1 MQAPWNTLKHLG
13 AGRYFCACSDRLKCN
28 KCPGTRWIAAFA
40 GNVVGRTLLGLPRLG
55 QVFAPL
61 LPMSDVDI
69 ADHLSDP
76 APTVIKVEVVNVD
89 QTDTSIG
96 N

>member
-1 MQAPWNTLKHLG
+1 M
-13 AGRYFCACSDRLKCN
+13 
-28 KCPGTRWIAAFA
+28 
-40 GNVVGRTLLGLPRLG
+40 GLPRLG

-61 LPMSDVDI
+61 LPMSDVDM

-96 N
+96 Y